1 MICYEGI
8 YQEESEY
15 YNSIDDGDFK
25 GQILFKKLTKFVDD
39 VQGIGSKINVHFIKH
54 IQGLF
59 ADALEL
65 RDITA

>member
-1 MICYEGI
+1 MGI
-8 YQEESEY
+8 SKAKYC
-15 YNSIDDGDFK
+15 
-25 GQILFKKLTKFVDD
+25 LRKLTKFVDD